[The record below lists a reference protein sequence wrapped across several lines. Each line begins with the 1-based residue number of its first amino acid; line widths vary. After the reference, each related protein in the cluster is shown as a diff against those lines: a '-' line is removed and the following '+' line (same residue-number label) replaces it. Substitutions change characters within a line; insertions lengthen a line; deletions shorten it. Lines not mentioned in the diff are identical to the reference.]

1 MIYAADLASH
11 RSPLCEAA
19 YAGGAY
25 KRASRSEK
33 GEALAQAR
41 DIMSCGSSGKECTML
56 LIIDATRRQQN
67 KTHVLVCVREK
78 NAPVG
83 SCKAGR
89 LDSARLLLDHR
100 RPHI

>member
-1 MIYAADLASH
+1 
-11 RSPLCEAA
+11 
-19 YAGGAY
+19 
-25 KRASRSEK
+25 
-33 GEALAQAR
+33 
-41 DIMSCGSSGKECTML
+41 ML

-89 LDSARLLLDHR
+89 LDSARLLLVHTLRFD
-100 RPHI
+100 